1 MMPDPIF
8 LNIHIYG
15 IMIAIGVLCAFVTL
29 FAVSKKKSI
38 DGKFTDFVFY
48 NGLVSIAVG
57 FGSAA
62 VFQAVY
68 DYIED
73 PSAGFHFNGG
83 LTFIGGLIGGVICF
97 LLIYAFYRR
106 KYTARLYQVISIL
119 PCSILIAHAFGRVG
133 CFFAGC
139 CYGKETDSLLGVQFP
154 DLPNRVHPTQL
165 YEAAFLFVM
174 FAICLYLVIKKDF
187 KHNFSI
193 YLITYGIFRFFLE
206 YLRDDHRGA
215 LVGSISPSQFWSLLM
230 IVAGVAVFFIVKC
243 IYPDL

>member
-29 FAVSKKKSI
+29 FAVAKKKSI

-97 LLIYAFYRR
+97 LLIYAFYR
-106 KYTARLYQVISIL
+106 KKTAFNMVTVTAVIATMLLFSLFAVSFSTIYY
-119 PCSILIAHAFGRVG
+119 ILI
-133 CFFAGC
+133 
-139 CYGKETDSLLGVQFP
+139 KPNNSLE
-154 DLPNRVHPTQL
+154 D
-165 YEAAFLFVM
+165 
-174 FAICLYLVIKKDF
+174 
-187 KHNFSI
+187 
-193 YLITYGIFRFFLE
+193 
-206 YLRDDHRGA
+206 
-215 LVGSISPSQFWSLLM
+215 
-230 IVAGVAVFFIVKC
+230 AVFGTASSLYWNC
-243 IYPDL
+243 GCMLCLPGLC

>member
-29 FAVSKKKSI
+29 FAVAKKKSI

-106 KYTARLYQVISIL
+106 KYTARLYQTISIL
-119 PCSILIAHAFGRVG
+119 PCSILIAHAFGRCRSCG
-133 CFFAGC
+133 
-139 CYGKETDSLLGVQFP
+139 
-154 DLPNRVHPTQL
+154 
-165 YEAAFLFVM
+165 FLH
-174 FAICLYLVIKKDF
+174 C
-187 KHNFSI
+187 
-193 YLITYGIFRFFLE
+193 
-206 YLRDDHRGA
+206 
-215 LVGSISPSQFWSLLM
+215 
-230 IVAGVAVFFIVKC
+230 
-243 IYPDL
+243 